1 MNSVI
6 REFMLLSTSTSL
18 VLCGM
23 QGPYLAKPLIQK
35 ECARTR
41 IDSMFLGGCIP
52 PTARQCC
59 MTDMFLALILRR
71 RVVEALGENG
81 K

>member
-6 REFMLLSTSTSL
+6 REFTLLSTSTSL
-18 VLCGM
+18 ALYGM

-52 PTARQCC
+52 LTGRQYS
-59 MTDMFLALILRR
+59 MTDMFRLDSTS
-71 RVVEALGENG
+71 
-81 K
+81 